1 MRREID
7 FLIRG
12 TNDAGKTVYLV
23 VKKEGVE
30 GTIVDCLIDE
40 VNSEISLARLELI
53 PLLPAIS
60 KRVIQMRGLN

>member
-60 KRVIQMRGLN
+60 KRVIQMRGFN